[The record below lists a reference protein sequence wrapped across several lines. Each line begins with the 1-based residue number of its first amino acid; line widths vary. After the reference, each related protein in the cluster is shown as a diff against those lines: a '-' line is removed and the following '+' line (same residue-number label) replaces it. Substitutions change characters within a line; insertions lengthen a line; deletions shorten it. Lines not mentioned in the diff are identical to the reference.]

1 MNVNPPA
8 PDLEQLLIN
17 SQDARTY
24 AYRHLTN
31 SANLKLEIA
40 RTCLESIVNTAGI
53 LCNCFRLGKKV
64 LICGNGGSAADAQH
78 MSAEF
83 VNRLSKEF
91 DRPGLPAIALTTDT
105 SLLTA
110 YANDYGYDGLFERQ
124 VLALGGPNDVLIGI
138 STSGNSA
145 NVIKGVNAARG
156 KGLVTVGLLGSGGEL
171 TNLVDQAVV
180 VPNQD
185 TQHVQEALLAIEHII
200 CYLVERALFPST
212 S

>member
-1 MNVNPPA
+1 MEPEGSIDSSLDARSYASQHLTASAELKLQVA
-8 PDLEQLLIN
+8 RTGVDSIVEAAALLI
-17 SQDARTY
+17 
-24 AYRHLTN
+24 
-31 SANLKLEIA
+31 K
-40 RTCLESIVNTAGI
+40 
-53 LCNCFRLGKKV
+53 CFSLGNKV

-110 YANDYGYDGLFERQ
+110 YANDYGYEGLFERQ
-124 VLALGGPNDVLIGI
+124 VMALGCPNDVLIGI

-145 NVIKGVNAARG
+145 NVIRGVNAARTR
-156 KGLVTVGLLGSGGEL
+156 GLMTVGLLGSGGEL

-180 VPNQD
+180 VPDRD

-200 CYLVERALFPST
+200 CRLVERALFPSVT
-212 S
+212 TAPPR